1 MNDYFAALEP
11 ILERWNVLRH
21 PFYVRWEQGELT
33 HAELGL
39 YAGQYRHAVSALAE
53 TAAATEAV
61 VGPCHAEEEQQHIE
75 LWDEFAAAVGAPDV
89 SEPLAATARCARAW
103 TATDALEGL
112 AVLHAV
118 ESAQPG
124 ISKTKLN
131 GLVAHYGFSESED
144 ATTYFRVHAERDH
157 AHAAEAR
164 TLLERHATREDSD
177 RLLGAAGAALRGNW
191 ELLDGIEEQGGR
203 PAREAV

>member
-1 MNDYFAALEP
+1 MNDYFAALAP
-11 ILERWNVLRH
+11 IHERWNVLRH

-33 HAELGL
+33 LAELGL

-75 LWDEFAAAVGAPDV
+75 LWDDFAAAVGAPDV
-89 SEPLAATARCARAW
+89 SEPLPATARCAQAW
-103 TATDALEGL
+103 TASDALEGV

-118 ESAQPG
+118 ESAQPE

-131 GLVAHYGFSESED
+131 GLVTHYGFSESED
-144 ATTYFRVHAERDH
+144 ATTYFRVHAERDQ

-164 TLLERHATREDSD
+164 TLLERLARREDSD
-177 RLLGAAGAALRGNW
+177 RLLRAAGAALRGNW
-191 ELLDGIEEQGGR
+191 ELLDGVEEQGGR
-203 PAREAV
+203 LAREAV